1 MRRIF
6 GLFILILCLP
16 FGLLAQ
22 PNLAAP
28 INSPGLP
35 ADSTFI
41 APYNFYFDTTNLFV
55 QSGFHPGDQ
64 VPDFT
69 LYDTASAAYNLSTL
83 LSDGKPLLLITVSL
97 TCPSSRSGMVNVLPD
112 LITLYGTQV
121 HFLMV
126 YTLDA
131 HPLNPDLCPYTATI
145 NTLQQNYLDT
155 ILYHQA
161 VRYAHRKQMAK
172 RFLQRYNTTASLV
185 LDDPANNYWNN
196 FGPAPNNAYLITPGG
211 TVFTKYGWFSRE
223 KPLIIQDIALLLA
236 TVGTNELPASNSISL
251 YPNPSDGNATISVNT
266 NSEWS
271 YFVRDLSG
279 KLIYSEEHISSN
291 SEAVSAA
298 ELASGMYLVEV
309 VTAEERRQLRFVRN

>member
-6 GLFILILCLP
+6 GLFILILCTSFWLK
-16 FGLLAQ
+16 AQ

-41 APYNFYFDTTNLFV
+41 APYNFYFDTTDLFV

-69 LYDTASAAYNLSTL
+69 LYDTASAGYTLSAL
-83 LSDGKPLLLITVSL
+83 LSDGKPLLLISVSL
-97 TCPSSRSGMVNVLPD
+97 TCPSSRNGMVNVLPD
-112 LITLYGTQV
+112 LISLYGTQV

-131 HPLNPDLCPYTATI
+131 HPLNPDLCPYTGTI

-155 ILYHQA
+155 ILYRQA

-185 LDDPANNYWNN
+185 IDDPGNNYWNN

-211 TVFTKYGWFSRE
+211 IVYTKYGWFSRE
-223 KPLIIQDIALLLA
+223 KPLIIQDISMLL
-236 TVGTNELPASNSISL
+236 GTIGISETSANSSVSL
-251 YPNPSDGNATISVNT
+251 YPNPSNGNATISVNT
-266 NSEWS
+266 TSEWS
-271 YFVRDLSG
+271 YTVRDLSG
-279 KLIYSEEHISSN
+279 KLIYSQDHISS
-291 SEAVSAA
+291 STAAISAA

-309 VTAEERRQLRFVRN
+309 VTPEERRQLRFVRN